1 MSIEH
6 PEAFWLLLLLVP
18 LVLIQW
24 RELIESR
31 RDLRRLSG
39 QWREQEVLNLH
50 LVKWFFSSIF
60 LNLAVLL
67 TVLALAGFSWGQEP
81 LEQDR
86 RGLDIAIAAD
96 ISRSMWA
103 QDVAPSRLERSK
115 DLMRA
120 LLQEF
125 PGSRFS
131 VTIFKGEAL
140 TAVPFTQDL
149 HAVDRFID
157 AMNPNMF
164 SAAGTDVEAGIRASL
179 ESFATG
185 SNRHRVIA
193 LFSDGESLD
202 GAPLRAA
209 RDAATAGV
217 PVFAIAAGTENG
229 ASIPLPQGGQVRDQ
243 RGQVVVSRV
252 DVDTLGA
259 IADRTGGELIQISDA
274 DAFARLVGGI
284 RRHETTMT
292 SEGFRLVP
300 VKRYRFFLIP
310 ALFFFVCY
318 SAIRVIRWKDLF

>member
-6 PEAFWLLLLLVP
+6 PEAFWLLLLLLP
-18 LVLIQW
+18 LLFIQW

-31 RDLRRLSG
+31 RDLRHLSG
-39 QWREQEVLNLH
+39 HWREQEVLNLH

-60 LNLAVLL
+60 LNLAVLF

-140 TAVPFTQDL
+140 TAVPLTQDL

-164 SAAGTDVEAGIRASL
+164 SSAGTDIEAGIHASL
-179 ESFATG
+179 DSFFTG

-209 RDAATAGV
+209 RGAAAIGV
-217 PVFAIAAGTENG
+217 PIFTVAAGAAEG
-229 ASIPLPQGGQVRDQ
+229 ATIPLPQGGQVRDQ

-252 DVDTLGA
+252 DIETLGA
-259 IADRTGGELIQISDA
+259 VAERTGGEMIRVADA

-292 SEGFRLVP
+292 GEGFRLVP